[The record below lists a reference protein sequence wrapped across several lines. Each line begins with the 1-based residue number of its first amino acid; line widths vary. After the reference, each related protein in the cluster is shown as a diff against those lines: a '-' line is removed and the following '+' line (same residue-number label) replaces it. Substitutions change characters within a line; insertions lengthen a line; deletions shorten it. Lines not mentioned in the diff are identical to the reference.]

1 MRTVAILPIKSF
13 SETAKTRLAGEL
25 TLGPRRALVEAMFAD
40 VLTALR
46 RTRSID
52 RIVVVSSD
60 NNAQQVAGGHGASVV
75 EDSAM
80 GHSDAA
86 MAGIADAIE
95 HGATRALLIPGDC
108 PLLDPKQLEEL
119 LAIEVSAPSALII
132 PDRHGEGTNAL
143 LLTPPGALTPSF
155 GAGSAARHHQ
165 LARSQGTESHTVE
178 VPTLALDIDTPEDLL
193 ELQRTLDTT
202 RGGAAHTRGML
213 NQLARSRG

>member
-1 MRTVAILPIKSF
+1 
-13 SETAKTRLAGEL
+13 
-25 TLGPRRALVEAMFAD
+25 